1 MTKVVDFLIKFVP
14 LKWFLPN
21 YMRIFM
27 KYYLCFILATTGFGV
42 FGQGSNFNSQRNWSR
57 NKKELVFNAGV
68 TQFLGD
74 LGGKNKIGKD
84 YSLADIDI
92 PSTGVNFGVGYRFR
106 FKPHFATTSLL
117 NFGLLRGDDNNTTE
131 IARSNRNLH
140 FRSQIITFHQRF
152 EWIVFANEKY
162 GKRFSIAGAK
172 GFKEHHEQFYVF
184 SGIGVTYFN
193 PQAEYN
199 GSWENLRPLKT
210 EGQGLAGGAK
220 AYGPVTASIPFGV
233 GFRMSLAGMWRIGI
247 EATYFK
253 TFTDYLDDVST
264 VYFDPAILA
273 QEVSPLAAALSN
285 PSTTHPEWY
294 NPGSQRGDNNL
305 DAYFYLNFTISKN
318 ITYRAMSNK
327 GRIVKYKGG
336 RAKF

>member
-1 MTKVVDFLIKFVP
+1 
-14 LKWFLPN
+14 
-21 YMRIFM
+21 M
-27 KYYLCFILATTGFGV
+27 KYYLCFIIAATVFDV
-42 FGQGSNFNSQRNWSR
+42 FGQGSGFNSQRNWSR
-57 NKKELVFNAGV
+57 NKKELVFNIGP

-92 PSTGVNFGVGYRFR
+92 KSTGINLGVGYRFR

-117 NFGLLRGDDNNTTE
+117 NVGLLRGSDKHTTE
-131 IARSNRNLH
+131 VARSNRNLH
-140 FRSQIITFHQRF
+140 FRAPIITFHQRI
-152 EWIVFANEKY
+152 EWIIFANEKY

-172 GFKEHHEQFYVF
+172 GIKERQEQYYVF
-184 SGIGVTYFN
+184 TGIGATFFN

-210 EGQGLAGGAK
+210 EGQGLPNGAK
-220 AYGPVTASIPFGV
+220 SYLPVTASIPFGV
-233 GFRMSLAGMWRIGI
+233 GFRMALTGMWRIGV

-253 TFTDYLDDVST
+253 TFSDYIDDVST

-294 NPGSQRGDNNL
+294 NPGSKRGDDNL
-305 DAYFYLNFTISKN
+305 DAYFFLNVTLTKN